1 MYRALDLAPAAAV
14 AVLLLLF
21 DADGLAGLDHHHPR
35 LLANRLKLLRPS
47 PASSMGHSHGIPLV
61 LGGDLLL
68 GLGLLGTLL
77 AHVDELE
84 CQLQFPPLGPVGRV
98 GWH

>member
-14 AVLLLLF
+14 TLLLLLL

-35 LLANRLKLLRPS
+35 LLPHRLQLLGPS
-47 PASSMGHSHGIPLV
+47 PAASVGHSHGVPLV

-68 GLGLLGTLL
+68 GLALLGTLL

-84 CQLQFPPLGPVGRV
+84 CQLQFPPLGPVRRI